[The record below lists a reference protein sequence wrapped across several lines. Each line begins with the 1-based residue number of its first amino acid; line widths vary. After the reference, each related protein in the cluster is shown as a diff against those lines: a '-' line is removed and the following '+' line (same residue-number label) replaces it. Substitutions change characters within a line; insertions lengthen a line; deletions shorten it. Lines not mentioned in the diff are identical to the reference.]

1 LIAQIDI
8 SRKINGFL
16 RNYTRKKMADL
27 DYQMI
32 ILISLV
38 FVIWFI
44 IKGDDNI

>member
-1 LIAQIDI
+1 
-8 SRKINGFL
+8 
-16 RNYTRKKMADL
+16 MADL